1 MLKTIYI
8 EGMHCQHCVA
18 AVTEAL
24 ENLQGTSD
32 VNVSLETNTAT
43 LNTEL
48 ADELLKSA
56 VEDIGFDVTAIK

>member
-24 ENLQGTSD
+24 ENLQGASD
-32 VNVSLETNTAT
+32 VNVSLKTNTAT

-48 ADELLKSA
+48 ADELLKNA

>member
-8 EGMHCQHCVA
+8 EGMHCQHCIA

-24 ENLQGTSD
+24 ENLQETSN
-32 VNVSLETNTAT
+32 VNVSLKTNTAT

-48 ADELLKSA
+48 ADEILKNA